1 MTTTNHPSTGIRSG
15 TSQLSRRTL
24 LAASTAVLAGAT
36 LPSLDPA
43 PARAT
48 GPGDSDVAALERRH
62 DRTVAVFARNLRSGR
77 TVSHR
82 PDQAMPMCSLFKVI
96 AVAAVLRGELVVPDR
111 RVLERPVHL
120 PPAALVENSPFLEEC
135 FAGGRVP
142 TVTELCRAALQRSDN
157 TAGNALLS
165 LIGGPAG
172 LTRAARRLDDDVT
185 RLDRWEPELNS
196 AEPDRR
202 SDTTSARA
210 IGQTYLTLLLGSA
223 LPSPGRQRLRT
234 WMLGNTTSG
243 ARLGKAMPP
252 GWRLADKT
260 GAGAYGVVNDTGI
273 AWAPDG
279 SPILLS
285 VLTRADDV
293 GAAYDNELIADVGR
307 LCLDRLI

>member
-1 MTTTNHPSTGIRSG
+1 M
-15 TSQLSRRTL
+15 
-24 LAASTAVLAGAT
+24 
-36 LPSLDPA
+36 
-43 PARAT
+43 
-48 GPGDSDVAALERRH
+48 
-62 DRTVAVFARNLRSGR
+62 
-77 TVSHR
+77 
-82 PDQAMPMCSLFKVI
+82 
-96 AVAAVLRGELVVPDR
+96 LRGELVVPDR

-135 FAGGRVP
+135 FASGRVP
-142 TVTELCRAALQRSDN
+142 DGGRAVPRRLQRSDN

-172 LTRAARRLDDDVT
+172 LTRAARRLGDDVT

-202 SDTTSARA
+202 TRHHLRPGHRARPTSP
-210 IGQTYLTLLLGSA
+210 LLLGSA
-223 LPSPGRQRLRT
+223 LPSPARQRLRT

-260 GAGAYGVVNDTGI
+260 GAGAYGVVNDAGI

-279 SPILLS
+279 TPILLS
-285 VLTRADDV
+285 VLTRSDDV
-293 GAAYDNELIADVGR
+293 GAAYDNELIAEVGE
-307 LCLDRLI
+307 LCLDRLT